1 MCGLHGVI
9 RWFKFILGVFH
20 YKVVLF
26 QCEWYNTGTNGWRRT
41 IRTNAHCTSIDVT
54 IQWYKNDSFI
64 LPSQARQVF
73 YLQNTKLGEPWKIV
87 QSIQHRGV
95 FDVSEVG
102 GGESND
108 NTEDSVIFQQEAIVD
123 VVSINVKDNIIDYC
137 MGDVE
142 NEVVLEGGTSR
153 DVNQNEEHD
162 IPDVNLDMVYDM

>member
-1 MCGLHGVI
+1 MWLVLWWVVVLKQVCGLHGVI

-20 YKVVLF
+20 HKVVLF

-54 IQWYKNDSFI
+54 IQWYKNDPFI

-95 FDVSEVG
+95 FDVPEVQFSVKKILLLDLLG
-102 GGESND
+102 D
-108 NTEDSVIFQQEAIVD
+108 QTKFNT
-123 VVSINVKDNIIDYC
+123 
-137 MGDVE
+137 
-142 NEVVLEGGTSR
+142 
-153 DVNQNEEHD
+153 
-162 IPDVNLDMVYDM
+162 